1 MKSWPSR
8 WLSGALARRWGL
20 WGLLVL
26 LVLLMLATLVWLAS
40 RYEVSQVQEQLDRDG
55 MDVVSDIRIALHRN
69 VQALQALQTLS
80 NDDSPLALW
89 TQEATELLRQHREW
103 VRVEIRDSDLRPLR
117 ALDSP
122 FRPHVFARHSRQ
134 ASQPEVA
141 AACSVARRQ
150 SGPGYSHSNYIPLEE
165 GAGLEVMEL
174 CLPQTR
180 NGRLVGYLVTSYSL
194 SDMLFHMPASTLT
207 RRLQI
212 SFTEPDGTRLALQGN
227 VRQGSRIF
235 STQQLLDLPGHTLVV
250 RLDSWRSS
258 PDLIP
263 SMLPALVTALAVA
276 LVTVLV
282 MLGRDIRRRQ
292 RVESDLA
299 DALAFRKAM
308 EDSLVTGLRARDLNG
323 RITYVNPAFCE
334 MVGFAPNELLGHGI
348 PAPYWPPEMFAEYGQ
363 RQALRLAGNAPPR
376 EGVESVFI
384 RKSGERFQVLIFE
397 APLINAHGKQTG
409 WMSAVLD
416 ISEQR
421 RVEELSRASLDRL
434 QATARLATVGE
445 MASLLSHELN
455 QPLAAIAS
463 YANGSLNLFNSEH
476 AGVDWEGLQT
486 SLHNAMTRIAQQ
498 AERAGLVIKSVHNF
512 VRRRDHAHERVTPR
526 ALLDSVMPL
535 VQLQARKLAVRLRV
549 DCPDDLPPVLCD
561 RTMVEQV
568 LLNLARNAM
577 QAMSETP
584 LAEQTRQLSFSVKPA
599 ASHAQQRWLQFEVAD
614 IGPGIPNDVSQ
625 QLFTPFFTTKDEG
638 MGLGLSLCRTVVE
651 QHGGVLVHRP
661 NSPRGTIFG
670 FTLAV
675 ASLPSPALSS
685 DNAPSSVLQE
695 G

>member
-1 MKSWPSR
+1 MKSGPSR
-8 WLSGALARRWGL
+8 WPSGTLARRWGL

-80 NDDSPLALW
+80 NDESPLALW

-103 VRVEIRDSDLRPLR
+103 VRIEIRDQDLRPVR

-122 FRPHVFARHSRQ
+122 FRPHVFARHGRQ
-134 ASQPEVA
+134 ASLPEVA

-180 NGRLVGYLVTSYSL
+180 NGHLVGYLVTSYSL

-308 EDSLVTGLRARDLNG
+308 EDSLVTGLRARDLSG

-334 MVGFAPNELLGHGI
+334 MVGFAPHELLGHGI

-397 APLINAHGKQTG
+397 APLINAQGKQTG

-476 AGVDWEGLQT
+476 AGADWEELQT

-549 DCPDDLPPVLCD
+549 DCPDDLPAVLCD

-614 IGPGIPNDVSQ
+614 LGPGIPDEVSK

-661 NSPRGTIFG
+661 NSPRGTVFG

-675 ASLPSPALSS
+675 ASPQARSQAS
-685 DNAPSSVLQE
+685 DNAPSTVLQE